1 MKRHIGIVVALTMAL
16 TIALSGCSGDKKE
29 QSAADNTLSGTPVE
43 GGTIKVG
50 ISQDLDSLDP
60 HKVVAAG
67 TKEVIFNIYE
77 GLVKP
82 DKDGNL
88 VEAVASGYT
97 ISDDAKVYTFTL
109 RDGVKFHNGEEVTV
123 DDVKYSI
130 DRCADT
136 SNGAPLVSA
145 YSIIQEVNVIDDKT
159 VEIVL
164 SEPDTEF
171 LAYMTTAIVPASVED
186 LDANPTGT
194 GPFKFVSRSPQ
205 ENVIIEKNEDYWGEK
220 AHLDKVE
227 FKVVSDADMLVT
239 NLKGGSID
247 MALRLTSGQAAQL
260 TEGFHVDE
268 GTMNLVQAMYL
279 NNDVKPLDDVRVRK
293 ALCYAVNKQ
302 EIMDMMADGK
312 GVAVGSSMYPGLKKY
327 FDAELADYYEQDFEK
342 AKELLKEA
350 GYPDGFDLEI
360 QVCGA
365 DQPHVDTCQVLAEQ
379 LKNIGVNV
387 KINPIE
393 WEAWLEDVYA
403 GKKFAATVVGIDANN
418 LTARAMLERFTTDGH
433 GNFINF
439 SNEKYDEL
447 FKEAVATTDD
457 EKKTELY
464 MEMEKI
470 LAEDAANVYIQDLAN
485 LVAISNKF
493 GGYEFYPLYVQ
504 DMSKMYAV
512 E

>member
-1 MKRHIGIVVALTMAL
+1 
-16 TIALSGCSGDKKE
+16 
-29 QSAADNTLSGTPVE
+29 
-43 GGTIKVG
+43 
-50 ISQDLDSLDP
+50 
-60 HKVVAAG
+60 
-67 TKEVIFNIYE
+67 
-77 GLVKP
+77 
-82 DKDGNL
+82 
-88 VEAVASGYT
+88 
-97 ISDDAKVYTFTL
+97 
-109 RDGVKFHNGEEVTV
+109 
-123 DDVKYSI
+123 
-130 DRCADT
+130 
-136 SNGAPLVSA
+136 
-145 YSIIQEVNVIDDKT
+145 
-159 VEIVL
+159 
-164 SEPDTEF
+164 
-171 LAYMTTAIVPASVED
+171 
-186 LDANPTGT
+186 
-194 GPFKFVSRSPQ
+194 
-205 ENVIIEKNEDYWGEK
+205 
-220 AHLDKVE
+220 
-227 FKVVSDADMLVT
+227 
-239 NLKGGSID
+239 
-247 MALRLTSGQAAQL
+247 
-260 TEGFHVDE
+260 
-268 GTMNLVQAMYL
+268 
-279 NNDVKPLDDVRVRK
+279 
-293 ALCYAVNKQ
+293 
-302 EIMDMMADGK
+302 MMADGK

-327 FDAELADYYEQDFEK
+327 FDPELANYYEQDFEK

-365 DQPHVDTCQVLAEQ
+365 DQPHVDTCQVIAEQ

-418 LTARAMLERFTTDGH
+418 LTARAMLERFTTGGH

-447 FKEAVATTDD
+447 FKEAIATTDD